1 MQKPTDRLPPLELL
15 PTFEAAARH
24 LSFTKAAAEC
34 FVTQSAVS
42 RQVKALEENLGVA
55 LFRRR
60 HRAIELTEEGR
71 RLRDTVRAALDGLRT
86 TVANIRTTERREVL
100 ALTTTPGFA
109 SLWLIPRLA
118 SFVRDHPGIDVRI
131 DATLNRRDLEGD
143 GFDMAVR
150 YAAASATD
158 GTRLFAETVRPVCA
172 PALARD
178 RAHPLKTPAD
188 LRHHTLLQVEIPRGI
203 EIQSEWEPW
212 AQAVGLGSL
221 DAAHSLTFSNYD
233 TAIAAAVA
241 GQGVALGRQ
250 PLIDA
255 LLKRRALV
263 APLKDQVASARAYFL
278 IVEPRASRRAAVRAF
293 ADWLIEQARSA

>member
-1 MQKPTDRLPPLELL
+1 
-15 PTFEAAARH
+15 
-24 LSFTKAAAEC
+24 
-34 FVTQSAVS
+34 
-42 RQVKALEENLGVA
+42 
-55 LFRRR
+55 
-60 HRAIELTEEGR
+60 
-71 RLRDTVRAALDGLRT
+71 
-86 TVANIRTTERREVL
+86 
-100 ALTTTPGFA
+100 
-109 SLWLIPRLA
+109 
-118 SFVRDHPGIDVRI
+118 
-131 DATLNRRDLEGD
+131 
-143 GFDMAVR
+143 MAVR
-150 YAAASATD
+150 YASASATD
-158 GTRLFAETVRPVCA
+158 GTPLFAETVQPVCA

-178 RAHPLKTPAD
+178 RARPLKTPAD

-263 APLKDQVASARAYFL
+263 APLKDQVSSARAYFL

-293 ADWLIEQARSA
+293 ADWLIEQARGA